1 MRSMVEGAAALA
13 AAARQYPSVTRL
25 RRAPPPRLAFGKTG
39 RIFTA
44 LAITDAFG

>member
-1 MRSMVEGAAALA
+1 MRSMVEG
-13 AAARQYPSVTRL
+13 ARQYPSVTRL